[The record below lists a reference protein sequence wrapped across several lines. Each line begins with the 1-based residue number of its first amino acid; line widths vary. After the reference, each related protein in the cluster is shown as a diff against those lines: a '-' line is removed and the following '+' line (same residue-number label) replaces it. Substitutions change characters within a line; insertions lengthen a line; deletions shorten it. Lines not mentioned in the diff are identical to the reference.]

1 MEVDDLIEKY
11 RSPYSVP
18 PMPAL
23 DGLDAVYWAG
33 LRDAYGPATD
43 VPALLRAY
51 VSVDPGDREF
61 ADQLLCQTLWHQGN
75 VYSAT
80 AAAIP
85 FLYNLLEEEGP
96 HNRAAVAGLIG
107 LMADGM
113 PPYVGLVDDPK
124 AYALWDKILRPQ
136 GKSVEQFVE
145 ENIGD
150 GHEVLAAMRRGLAS
164 RAQLLRECC
173 GGQLPSWAR

>member
-1 MEVDDLIEKY
+1 MEVEDLIEMY

-23 DGLDAVYWAG
+23 EGLDEMDWAG

-43 VPALLRAY
+43 IPALLRAF

-80 AAAIP
+80 AEAVP
-85 FLYNLLEEEGP
+85 FLYNLLEDGGP
-96 HNRAAVAGLIG
+96 HDKRAVAGLIG
-107 LMADGM
+107 LIADGL
-113 PPYVGLVDDPK
+113 PPFVHCADDPEQ
-124 AYALWDKILRPQ
+124 YAFWDDIFRPQ
-136 GKSVEQFVE
+136 GKSLEDE
-145 ENIGD
+145 IAAGR
-150 GHEVLAAMRRGLAS
+150 HVLADVRRQLAR
-164 RAQLLRECC
+164 RAELLRECC
-173 GGQLPSWAR
+173 GGVLPSWA